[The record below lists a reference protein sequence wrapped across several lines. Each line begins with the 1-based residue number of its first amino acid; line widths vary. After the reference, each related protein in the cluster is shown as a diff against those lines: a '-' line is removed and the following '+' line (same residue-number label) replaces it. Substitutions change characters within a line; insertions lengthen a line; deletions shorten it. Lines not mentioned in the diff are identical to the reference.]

1 MKETLID
8 TDILSLFLR
17 GNKNV
22 ISKFEEYLRYY
33 STINISILSY
43 YEIVSGL
50 KYKDANKQLDSF
62 LELCSVISIIPITIE
77 SSDISAEIYGQLRK
91 NRSIIDDI
99 DILIAGICLEN
110 DFVLSTNNTN
120 HFSRIET
127 LEITNWSL

>member
-1 MKETLID
+1 M
-8 TDILSLFLR
+8 
-17 GNKNV
+17 
-22 ISKFEEYLRYY
+22 
-33 STINISILSY
+33 
-43 YEIVSGL
+43 SGL

-62 LELCSVISIIPITIE
+62 LELCSAISIIPITIE